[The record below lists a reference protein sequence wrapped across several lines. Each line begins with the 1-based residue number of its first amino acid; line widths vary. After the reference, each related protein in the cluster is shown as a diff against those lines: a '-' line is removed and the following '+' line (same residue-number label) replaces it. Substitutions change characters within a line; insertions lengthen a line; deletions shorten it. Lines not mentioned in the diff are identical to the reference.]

1 MSSSRL
7 DAFRV
12 MAAKDPNNPLVRFG
26 LANELVKAGAFD
38 EARSSLDA
46 YLSTHDDEG
55 AGYRLLART
64 CEALGL
70 VEEAKDAYRRG
81 VDAATRHGHPSM
93 AAEFEERLDDLD

>member
-7 DAFRV
+7 DAFRA

-38 EARSSLDA
+38 EARAALDA
-46 YLSTHDDEG
+46 YLASHDDEG
-55 AGYRLLART
+55 AGYRLLAHT

-70 VEEAKDAYRRG
+70 TDEAKDAYRG
-81 VDAATRHGHPSM
+81 GIAAAGRHGHPSM
-93 AAEFEERLDDLD
+93 VAEFEEKLEDLD